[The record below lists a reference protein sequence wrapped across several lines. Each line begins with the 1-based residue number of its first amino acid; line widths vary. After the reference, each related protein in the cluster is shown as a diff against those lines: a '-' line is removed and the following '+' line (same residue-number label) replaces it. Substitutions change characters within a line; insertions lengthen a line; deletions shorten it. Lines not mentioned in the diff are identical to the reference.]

1 MAQDRGPSGCEGC
14 VVAVFILVVL
24 GPLALVVWLLSKRWI
39 PTILVGV
46 LSWFILPACG
56 VLWFLS
62 G

>member
-14 VVAVFILVVL
+14 VVAVFIFFVL

-46 LSWFILPACG
+46 VSWILIGAC
-56 VLWFLS
+56 VPLFLL
-62 G
+62 